1 MHILIFICIFAA
13 KSVYIPNIMTPEQNS
28 LEQSINSNQ
37 SDCIVL
43 RDVDH
48 LPMQGQE
55 FVAKSL
61 VLCINQSGTARLLY
75 DLREVTFRSNNVAC
89 VMPNHIVQSLETSP
103 DFRVTLIILSE
114 KFVED
119 LKQRILTHDYRKFH
133 LEPDTYLTTAQA
145 EQVNKWVDLLQTTCE
160 LSLEEMPHRHDVLLA
175 LVCAAYEFLNVC
187 RRPQDTNLQQTMRN
201 TDLFNQF
208 CNLLAQHY
216 RQSRE
221 VNFYAAKLHLTP
233 KYFSKIIFEAIGV
246 TAGRWIDDFVA
257 IKAKQIL
264 ATRPGLSVQEVSIML
279 GFSEEAGFC
288 RFFKRVTG
296 MTPKEYRRSQFNG

>member
-1 MHILIFICIFAA
+1 
-13 KSVYIPNIMTPEQNS
+13 MTPEQNS

-61 VLCINQSGTARLLY
+61 VLCINQSGSARLLY
-75 DLREVTFRSNNVAC
+75 DLREMTFSANNVAC
-89 VMPNHIVQSLETSP
+89 VMPNHIVQGLETTP
-103 DFRVTLIILSE
+103 DYRVTLVILSE

-160 LSLEEMPHRHDVLLA
+160 LSQEEMPHRHDVLVA
-175 LVCAAYEFLNVC
+175 LMVAAYEFLNVC

-246 TAGRWIDDFVA
+246 TAGKWIDDFVA

-296 MTPKEYRRSQFNG
+296 MTPKEYRRSQFN